1 LDTARILAV
10 VKQGLHRRP
19 PAADNESLLEAI
31 RKIGLLQIDTI
42 NVVARSHYL
51 VMLSRVGP
59 YDPAVLDA
67 LLYPGRCLFEQWA
80 HAACLIL
87 VEDYAYFAPVI
98 LARRENP
105 PSTWAERRLGDDPQG
120 TLDAV
125 MAEIRERGPLASR
138 DFEDPRGKRG
148 TWWDWKPAKAALE
161 ILFYSGY
168 LMVDRRV
175 NFQRYYDL
183 AERVLPASVEPPLHS
198 VEDCQ
203 RWAVLRSV
211 SHLGVA
217 TAAQISDYYRLKKPA
232 TRSIVRSLAA
242 EGLILPVEVE
252 GWKEPAYL
260 DPADRPLIEEIEAG
274 GHQPALTA
282 FLSPFDNLIWD
293 RQRVRDLFSFDYRIE
308 TYVPAAKR
316 QYGYY
321 VLPILHRG
329 RLVGRLDPKADR
341 KTDTLLVRAL
351 YLEPGVAVTDELLRG
366 IAGALR
372 EFMAFHDS
380 QTLSIEQSEPE
391 GLRAS
396 LLEYLGREE
405 DVPESRGA
413 W

>member
-1 LDTARILAV
+1 
-10 VKQGLHRRP
+10 
-19 PAADNESLLEAI
+19 
-31 RKIGLLQIDTI
+31 
-42 NVVARSHYL
+42 
-51 VMLSRVGP
+51 
-59 YDPAVLDA
+59 
-67 LLYPGRCLFEQWA
+67 
-80 HAACLIL
+80 
-87 VEDYAYFAPVI
+87 
-98 LARRENP
+98 
-105 PSTWAERRLGDDPQG
+105 
-120 TLDAV
+120 

-175 NFQRYYDL
+175 NFQRYYNL
-183 AERVLPASVEPPLHS
+183 AERVLPVSAEPPLHS
-198 VEDCQ
+198 AEDCQ

-211 SHLGVA
+211 ARLGVA

-242 EGLILPVEVE
+242 EGLIIPAEVE

-260 DPADRPLIEEIEAG
+260 DPADLPLIEEIEAG

-308 TYVPAAKR
+308 MYVPAAKR

-341 KTDTLLVRAL
+341 KTDTLLIRAL
-351 YLEPGVAVTDELLRG
+351 YLEPDVPITDELLGG
-366 IAGALR
+366 IASALR
-372 EFMAFHDS
+372 EFVAFHDS
-380 QTLSIEQSEPE
+380 QTLSIERSEPE

-396 LLEYLGREE
+396 LLECLEREE
-405 DVPESRGA
+405 AVTESRGS